1 MAKNDI
7 MADTDAPWL
16 ARFPVT
22 LFTTVMGMSG
32 LTLALVEG
40 ERVLDLA
47 HGLSTLSAGVTVAI
61 FVCVSAIYALKTVRY
76 GAAVQAEW
84 NNPVSLAFF
93 PAISISLLLLAA
105 VALPWSHPISLVL
118 WLLGAGLQIILTLA
132 VISSWIGSRAF
143 LHGHLTPAWFVPAV
157 GNVIA
162 PLAGAS
168 LGFVEISWFFL
179 SIGLLFWIVLLAM
192 VINRLVFHDP
202 LPERLQPTLVILIA
216 PPAIGFLGWTSLN
229 DGLDPMARI
238 LMNCTLFFLLVVGVQ
253 IPAIFRLPFSLSFW
267 ALSFPLAAATTA
279 ALRFST
285 LSGSVFH
292 LWAGLALLVF
302 LTLTLLVLILK
313 TSASLLRNTAF

>member
-1 MAKNDI
+1 MVE
-7 MADTDAPWL
+7 DTSPWL

-32 LTLALVEG
+32 LTLALAEG

-47 HGLSTLSAGVTVAI
+47 HGMSTFSALITVTIFGLVTVG
-61 FVCVSAIYALKTVRY
+61 YTLKTLRHTS
-76 GAAVQAEW
+76 AVKAEW
-84 NNPVSLAFF
+84 NHPVSLAFF

-105 VALPWSHPISLVL
+105 VALHWSEPISRGIWIIGAALQLV
-118 WLLGAGLQIILTLA
+118 LTLA

-143 LHGHLTPAWFVPAV
+143 VHGHLTPAWFVPAV

-162 PLAGAS
+162 PLAGAQ
-168 LGFVEISWFFL
+168 LGYIEISWFFL

-229 DGLDPMARI
+229 SGLDPMARI
-238 LMNCTLFFLLVVGVQ
+238 LMNSTLFFLVVVVVQ
-253 IPAIFRLPFSLSFW
+253 LPAILRLPFSLSFW

-292 LWAGLALLVF
+292 YGLGLGLLTV
-302 LTLTLLVLILK
+302 LTLTLLVLLYKTLK
-313 TSASLLRNTAF
+313 ALASGRAF

>member
-1 MAKNDI
+1 MVE
-7 MADTDAPWL
+7 DTSPWL

-32 LTLALVEG
+32 LTLALAEG
-40 ERVLDLA
+40 ERVLNLA
-47 HGLSTLSAGVTVAI
+47 HGMSTFGALITVAI
-61 FVCVSAIYALKTVRY
+61 FVMVSAAYALKTIRHTGSVK
-76 GAAVQAEW
+76 AEW
-84 NNPVSLAFF
+84 NHPVSLAFF

-105 VALPWSHPISLVL
+105 VALPWSEPVGHGLWVLGAALQLVL
-118 WLLGAGLQIILTLA
+118 TLS

-143 LHGHLTPAWFVPAV
+143 VHGHLTPAWFIPAV

-162 PLAGAS
+162 PLAGVQ
-168 LGFVEISWFFL
+168 LGYIEISWFFL

-229 DGLDPMARI
+229 AGLDPMARI
-238 LMNCTLFFLLVVGVQ
+238 LMNSTLFFLAVVVVQ
-253 IPAIFRLPFSLSFW
+253 LPAILRLSFSLSFW

-292 LWAGLALLVF
+292 YWLGLVLLAI
-302 LTLTLLVLILK
+302 LTLTLLVLLYK
-313 TSASLLRNTAF
+313 TLTSLAFGNAF